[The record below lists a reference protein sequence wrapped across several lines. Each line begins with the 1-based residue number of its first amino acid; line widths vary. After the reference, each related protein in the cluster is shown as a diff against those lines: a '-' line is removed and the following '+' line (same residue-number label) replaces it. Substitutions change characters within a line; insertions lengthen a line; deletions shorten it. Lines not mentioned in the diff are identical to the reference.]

1 MTYGQ
6 VKEIIRD
13 VCSPCTFNEI
23 KKANKELKKLIGNV
37 IVNMWKTEDAL
48 TTIEWYE
55 IALSADHEDTIMIGY
70 DFWNRRI
77 VEEGRV

>member
-6 VKEIIRD
+6 VKEIIRN
-13 VCSPCTFNEI
+13 VCSMYTFDEI
-23 KKANKELKKLIGNV
+23 RKANKELKKLIGDV

-55 IALSADHEDTIMIGY
+55 IALSADHEDTVMVGY
-70 DFWNRRI
+70 DFWNGRI
-77 VEEGRV
+77 VEEERV